1 MPAWVAYMKAAL
13 SDVPERQLALP
24 PNIMEKTIDSNSG
37 LLSEGG
43 GRKEYFIVGTEP
55 KRTYIAEMQER
66 GYYVPPELQQRLN
79 GGTGKPKMRFLQRN
93 QKNYSNPD
101 LNTKSVV
108 NFNCTFT
115 SKGQIM
121 LSYRHSFHAGN
132 HADVLKHIVLMLE
145 VGKSFR

>member
-1 MPAWVAYMKAAL
+1 MTTTYVGFDDNKRVLGKGEAGAKTAMPAWVVYMKAAL

-55 KRTYIAEMQER
+55 KRTYTAEMKER

-79 GGTGKPKMRFLQRN
+79 GGTGK
-93 QKNYSNPD
+93 
-101 LNTKSVV
+101 TKDAIPATQPEEL
-108 NFNCTFT
+108 F
-115 SKGQIM
+115 
-121 LSYRHSFHAGN
+121 
-132 HADVLKHIVLMLE
+132 
-145 VGKSFR
+145 